1 MPRKVNYGVN
11 YEEDFDDYEDYGYDY
26 DDGYGY
32 AEEDGT
38 PPETRSKQELVN
50 AGVWRCPI
58 CTFDN
63 EDTMNA
69 CDICGVLRHPL
80 VEKCRVDG
88 SHAVGGICKDSGA
101 SVMAKSLF
109 ASLLLQKPKKAVN
122 FEAQNYSFKTEDCFN
137 LYKPGN
143 MCGQFHDLHRAF
155 CSQSH
160 CKIDIVP
167 FKFDSQSPD
176 DSVLSGI
183 IPSRL
188 RPKVDTDK
196 VLQLNVPS
204 NSKELSTEVKKD
216 LAAEAHPSSYT
227 SLAKDDL
234 KNSDSSSKTRG
245 NDGVTSSLNMSI
257 SSKPRSVDTGKSDS
271 ATSSS
276 KNKPQKSV
284 QPPRIKDNFN
294 QLNLAIVGHVDS
306 GKSTLSGR
314 LLHLLGRISQK
325 EMHKYEKEAKLQG
338 KGSFAYA
345 WALDES
351 AEERER
357 GITMTVGVAYFN
369 TKCYRV
375 VLLDSPGHRDFVPNM
390 ISGATQADAAIL
402 VIDASVGAFEA
413 GIDATG
419 GQTREHAQLIKSFGV
434 DQIIIAV
441 NKMDAVGY
449 SKERFNAIKKQL
461 GTFLRACKFKDSSV
475 AWIPVSAMENQN
487 LVTGPAEAQL
497 SSWFQGPCLLDAIDS
512 LQLPQRDYSKPF
524 LLPICDVVRA
534 QSQGQVSICG
544 KLERGALQTGN
555 KVLVMPSR
563 EMATVRS
570 LECDSQ
576 VCNSAKA
583 GDSVTIN
590 LQGIDANHVME
601 GGVLCHPEFPV
612 PVANHLELKVLIL
625 DNSIPILIGS
635 QLEFLVHH
643 AKEAARVVRILSL
656 LDPKTGKETKKSP
669 RCLLAKQNAIIEV
682 FDKKTIM
689 LILCISFSFLW
700 VG

>member
-11 YEEDFDDYEDYGYDY
+11 YEEDFDDYEDYGYDC
-26 DDGYGY
+26 DDGCGY

-38 PPETRSKQELVN
+38 PPETRSKQELDN

-80 VEKCRVDG
+80 VKNCAG
-88 SHAVGGICKDSGA
+88 SKENAVGGICKDSGA

-143 MCGQFHDLHRAF
+143 MCGHFHDLHTAF

-167 FKFDSQSPD
+167 FKFDPQSPD

-188 RPKVDTDK
+188 RPKADTDK

-204 NSKELSTEVKKD
+204 NNKQLSTEVKKD
-216 LAAEAHPSSYT
+216 LAAEGHPSSYT

-234 KNSDSSSKTRG
+234 KDSDSSSKTRG
-245 NDGVTSSLNMSI
+245 NDGVTSNLNDMSI
-257 SSKPRSVDTGKSDS
+257 SSKPRSVDTRKSDS

-276 KNKPQKSV
+276 KNKPQKGV
-284 QPPRIKDNFN
+284 QPPQKEDNFN
-294 QLNLAIVGHVDS
+294 QLNLAI
-306 GKSTLSGR
+306 
-314 LLHLLGRISQK
+314 
-325 EMHKYEKEAKLQG
+325 G
-338 KGSFAYA
+338 KGPFAYA

-441 NKMDAVGY
+441 NKMDAAGY

-487 LVTGPAEAQL
+487 LVTGPSEARL

-555 KVLVMPSR
+555 EVQVLLMPSR

-570 LECDSQ
+570 LERDSQ

-590 LQGIDANHVME
+590 LQGIDANHVMA

-643 AKEAARVVRILSL
+643 VKEAARVVRILSL
-656 LDPKTGKETKKSP
+656 IDPKTGKETKKSP

-682 FDKKTIM
+682 VLQGMVCIDEHSNCKALGRVSLRSSGRTVALGLVTRIIVKKE
-689 LILCISFSFLW
+689 
-700 VG
+700 

>member
-11 YEEDFDDYEDYGYDY
+11 YEEDFDDYEDYGYDC
-26 DDGYGY
+26 DDGCGY

-38 PPETRSKQELVN
+38 PPETRSKQELDN

-80 VEKCRVDG
+80 VKNCAG
-88 SHAVGGICKDSGA
+88 SKENAVGGICKDSGA

-143 MCGQFHDLHRAF
+143 MCGHFHDLHTAF

-167 FKFDSQSPD
+167 FKFDPQSPD

-188 RPKVDTDK
+188 RPKADTDK

-204 NSKELSTEVKKD
+204 NNKQLSTEVKKD
-216 LAAEAHPSSYT
+216 LAAEGHPSSYT

-234 KNSDSSSKTRG
+234 KDSDSSSKTRG
-245 NDGVTSSLNMSI
+245 NDGVTSNLNDMSI
-257 SSKPRSVDTGKSDS
+257 SSKPRSVDTRKSDS

-276 KNKPQKSV
+276 KNKPQKGV
-284 QPPRIKDNFN
+284 QPPQKEDNFN
-294 QLNLAIVGHVDS
+294 QLNLAI
-306 GKSTLSGR
+306 
-314 LLHLLGRISQK
+314 
-325 EMHKYEKEAKLQG
+325 G
-338 KGSFAYA
+338 KGPFAYA

-441 NKMDAVGY
+441 NKMDAAGY

-475 AWIPVSAMENQN
+475 VWIPVSAMENQN
-487 LVTGPAEAQL
+487 LVTGPSEARL

-555 KVLVMPSR
+555 EVQVLLMPSR

-570 LECDSQ
+570 LERDSQ

-590 LQGIDANHVME
+590 LQGIDANHVMA

-643 AKEAARVVRILSL
+643 VKEAARVVRILSL
-656 LDPKTGKETKKSP
+656 IDPKTGKETKKSP

-682 FDKKTIM
+682 VLQGMVCIDEHSNCKALGRVSLRSSGRTVALGLVTRIIVKKE
-689 LILCISFSFLW
+689 
-700 VG
+700 